1 MAISNRLILLTTASF
16 VLSGC
21 CGGSERYIHPTTFT
35 PTSWDRPDPVRV
47 RNKVKSPKALKKRE
61 TVASGSAP
69 SKEDASP
76 SESEL
81 DQLKPYSPEWW
92 SVRDAIDRDSEA
104 KLTKKLIICRGC
116 MPSKADDQTGSV
128 ASK

>member
-1 MAISNRLILLTTASF
+1 MSNRLVLLTTASF

-21 CGGSERYIHPTTFT
+21 CGGSERYNHPTTFT
-35 PTSWDRPDPVRV
+35 PTSSDRPDPVRE

-76 SESEL
+76 TESEL
-81 DQLKPYSPEWW
+81 DALKPYSPEWW
-92 SVRDAIDRDSEA
+92 SVRDAIDRASEV
-104 KLTKKLIICRGC
+104 KLAKKLIICRNC
-116 MPSKADDQTGSV
+116 MPSTADEQTGSV
-128 ASK
+128 GSK

>member
-1 MAISNRLILLTTASF
+1 LVLLTTASF

-21 CGGSERYIHPTTFT
+21 CGGSERYNHPTTFT

-47 RNKVKSPKALKKRE
+47 RNKVKYPKALKKRE

-76 SESEL
+76 TESEL
-81 DQLKPYSPEWW
+81 DALKPYSPEWW
-92 SVRDAIDRDSEA
+92 SVRDAIDRASEV
-104 KLTKKLIICRGC
+104 KLAKKLIICRNC
-116 MPSKADDQTGSV
+116 MPSTADEQTGSV
-128 ASK
+128 GSK